1 MPPQHNKTQ
10 RRRGPQTP
18 TMDMSGAFQPATM
31 IEATETSLDA
41 HFAADSA
48 FTFQQPWLKLD
59 RGSKWDRLRRFVEAY
74 PDLSAEERDSLR
86 AATRLAHEAGQ
97 LKAKAAIDYDANNG
111 EVLTIHGLRER
122 KTPSGRKFRI
132 EPRVAAKTRK
142 AAGGAAAE
150 PQA

>member
-1 MPPQHNKTQ
+1 
-10 RRRGPQTP
+10 
-18 TMDMSGAFQPATM
+18 MDTSGAFQSSSV

-41 HFAADSA
+41 LFAAEA
-48 FTFQQPWLKLD
+48 TATFQQPWLKLD
-59 RGSKWDRLRRFVEAY
+59 RGAKWDRLRRFVEAY
-74 PDLSAEERDSLR
+74 PGLTGEERDSLR

-97 LKAKAAIDYDANNG
+97 LKAKAAVDYDANNG

-132 EPRVAAKTRK
+132 EPRPAAKTRK
-142 AAGGAAAE
+142 ATDP